1 MATRRRRDDYF
12 EMALQILEQSGFPA
26 LSASALCDRMAV
38 TRGSFYHHFAS
49 FDDFVDG
56 LLGHWEV
63 HYSRELIHGS
73 AEVVDLVE
81 MLRRQAQLAAS
92 LPHGAEV
99 SLRAWAT
106 INSRVGAALRR
117 VDQLRHDG
125 LTRSLI
131 DHAVP
136 AATAEI
142 YADISLN
149 ALTGAQMS
157 RATPEKMLEMYDEL
171 GALLIT
177 KATATSQL
185 AVGGI
190 RTGAKASAE

>member
-1 MATRRRRDDYF
+1 
-12 EMALQILEQSGFPA
+12 MALQILEHSGFPA
-26 LSASALCDRMAV
+26 LSASALCDQMAV
-38 TRGSFYHHFAS
+38 TRGSFYHHFAN

-56 LLGHWEV
+56 LLEHWEERC
-63 HYSRELIHGS
+63 SRELIHES
-73 AEVVDLVE
+73 ADVEDLVE
-81 MLRRQAQLAAS
+81 MLRWQAQLAAS
-92 LPHGAEV
+92 LPQGAEV

-106 INSRVGAALRR
+106 VNPRVGAALRR

-125 LTRSLI
+125 LTQSFI

-157 RATPEKMLEMYDEL
+157 RATPGKMLEMYDEL
-171 GALLIT
+171 GALLIA
-177 KATATSQL
+177 KATATSPL

-190 RTGAKASAE
+190 RTGARASAE